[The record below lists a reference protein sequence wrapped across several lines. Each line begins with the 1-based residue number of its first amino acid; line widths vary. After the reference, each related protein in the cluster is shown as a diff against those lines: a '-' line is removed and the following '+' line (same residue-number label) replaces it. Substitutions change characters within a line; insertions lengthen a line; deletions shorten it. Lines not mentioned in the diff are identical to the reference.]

1 MAGMAA
7 AGDPNG
13 VSAEPNGVSAEPNE
27 PREVTAEG
35 VIAVEM
41 PDPALT
47 ALAAATNVP
56 AFAYRLTY
64 RHSERIDC
72 NSWEMYPLYFA
83 SEPNHPERE
92 PDAAFLREQLS
103 LGPEEMNLDKLAAY
117 LEACSA
123 KLALLEQAVRCR
135 GNAWPKIRDTSEPE
149 PEDPMFF
156 GLGDPPARPEQPELK
171 IADVPTLLAQLDAAG
186 LLLSAKARYHIARGE
201 YDEACRWLRT
211 GLAQGRQMTDD
222 TDAILALAGAVNVGR
237 VLRQVEMWVE
247 RPGSPSLFRAL
258 GDLPRPLIG
267 FSGVREK
274 DRYSD
279 QVWQEPYDILEAEPA
294 FLKASPRI
302 VQAIERLAAA
312 LQCVEAI
319 RLHAALNAGR
329 FPASLGEITDVRVP
343 LDPVT
348 RQAFGY
354 SLDGGV
360 MTLTAE
366 KTESGSRLEFRYRV
380 LREQNPDFHGMP
392 GMDMMMMF

>member
-13 VSAEPNGVSAEPNE
+13 VSGEPNV
-27 PREVTAEG
+27 PREILAEG
-35 VIAVEM
+35 VVAVEM

-47 ALAAATNVP
+47 ALAAATDVP
-56 AFAYRLTY
+56 AFRYRLTY
-64 RHSERIDC
+64 RAKELIDR
-72 NSWEMYPLYFA
+72 NSWDVYQLYFV
-83 SEPNHPERE
+83 SDPNHPERE
-92 PDAAFLREQLS
+92 PDAAFLREQLA
-103 LGPEEMNLDKLAAY
+103 LGPETMNLDKLASHF
-117 LEACSA
+117 EACGE

-135 GNAWPKIRDTSEPE
+135 TIGWPAIQTTIETSRSRYTP
-149 PEDPMFF
+149 D
-156 GLGDPPARPEQPELK
+156 LTYHYDPPAGAETPFVK

-201 YDEACRWLRT
+201 YDEACRWLRA

-222 TDAILALAGAVNVGR
+222 TEAMPALAGAVNVGR
-237 VLRQVEMWVE
+237 VLRQIEMWVE
-247 RPGSPSLFRAL
+247 RSGSPSLFRAL

-267 FSGVREK
+267 FAGVREK

-279 QVWQEPYDILEAEPA
+279 QSRRGPYDILEVDPG

-312 LQCVEAI
+312 LQCVEAV
-319 RLHAALNAGR
+319 RLHAALNEGR
-329 FPASLGEITDVRVP
+329 FPAALGEITEVRVP

-366 KTESGSRLEFRYRV
+366 KTESGGTLELRYRIIH
-380 LREQNPDFHGMP
+380 EQTPAFSECRG
-392 GMDMMMMF
+392 